1 LTTLPIFSDIL
12 KEFVQLAALLPSPF
26 IPYPGA
32 KGGRDGRGVNHQPQ
46 SLKWNQNRSSVVYRV
61 RGRMNF

>member
-12 KEFVQLAALLPSPF
+12 KEFVQLASLLPSPF

-32 KGGRDGRGVNHQPQ
+32 KGGRDGIGVNHQPPIPKNGTKTDLLL
-46 SLKWNQNRSSVVYRV
+46 SIGL
-61 RGRMNF
+61 GEE